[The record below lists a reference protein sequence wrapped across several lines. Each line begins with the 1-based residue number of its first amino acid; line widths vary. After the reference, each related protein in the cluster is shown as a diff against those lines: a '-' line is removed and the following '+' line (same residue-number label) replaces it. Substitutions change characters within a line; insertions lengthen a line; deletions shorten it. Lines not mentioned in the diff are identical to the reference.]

1 MRLRSVTYSRTPTMP
16 LSKRGTIVMVSAALL
31 LASACSNGTG
41 PNNGAVDSLAVL
53 PRALSTS
60 EQRAISAG
68 NDFALRLLKRTT
80 ARETGNVLLSPLSVS
95 LALGMTMNG
104 AANQTLAEIQ
114 RTLGWGETPRAD
126 VNVAYRDLMTMLPT
140 LDANVTVKVANG
152 IWMRTPFVP
161 DTGFAGD
168 AQRFFGAPVASL
180 ATPRAM
186 FDAVNA
192 WGNRETNGMIPQV
205 LTDEPPKD
213 LLMLL
218 ANAVYFSG
226 RWRDR
231 FDVAETRPLP
241 FTREGRAPVN
251 VPMMSRKGGFAGYR
265 DPQLQAVELAYGNS
279 AYTMLVLMP
288 TTQPVGQLVAT
299 LDTTR
304 LQQVIRGLRPADS
317 GEPLVLPRFS
327 LSGSLALA
335 DDLKAMGMPR
345 AFTSDAQFP
354 RLVANTPSQLEFVQ
368 HAVKVDVDEQGT
380 RAAAVTVVGVIR
392 TSLPVGYTFDR
403 PFVFFIRE
411 RLSGTV
417 LFAGVVR
424 EPLA

>member
-1 MRLRSVTYSRTPTMP
+1 
-16 LSKRGTIVMVSAALL
+16 
-31 LASACSNGTG
+31 
-41 PNNGAVDSLAVL
+41 
-53 PRALSTS
+53 
-60 EQRAISAG
+60 
-68 NDFALRLLKRTT
+68 
-80 ARETGNVLLSPLSVS
+80 
-95 LALGMTMNG
+95 
-104 AANQTLAEIQ
+104 
-114 RTLGWGETPRAD
+114 
-126 VNVAYRDLMTMLPT
+126 
-140 LDANVTVKVANG
+140 
-152 IWMRTPFVP
+152 
-161 DTGFAGD
+161 
-168 AQRFFGAPVASL
+168 
-180 ATPRAM
+180 
-186 FDAVNA
+186 
-192 WGNRETNGMIPQV
+192 
-205 LTDEPPKD
+205 
-213 LLMLL
+213 
-218 ANAVYFSG
+218 
-226 RWRDR
+226 
-231 FDVAETRPLP
+231 
-241 FTREGRAPVN
+241 
-251 VPMMSRKGGFAGYR
+251 
-265 DPQLQAVELAYGNS
+265 VELAYGNS

-368 HAVKVDVDEQGT
+368 HAVRVDVDEQGT